1 MNVLDQFKLNGKVAL
16 VTGGS
21 RGLGLEMAVALSQA
35 GAKVALMARR
45 EKYFDEARAELPDA
59 HCVLGDVSN
68 EADVQRA
75 VAETKQKLGEIS
87 ILVNA
92 AGIAWAAPALEMP
105 AEKFREVVQVN
116 LDGTFYAC
124 KACAPDMIN
133 AGYGKIINIAS
144 IAGLLG
150 EPAEILDAVGYSAS
164 KAGVIMLTKDLAVKW
179 GRYGIRINAIAPGF
193 FPTKMTEKNL
203 PKIEQ
208 LIVAR
213 TPLGRVGRHGELAG
227 AALYFASPASDY
239 VTGQTLAVDGGTTA

>member
-213 TPLGRVGRHGELAG
+213 TPLGRVGRNGELAG

>member
-1 MNVLDQFKLNGKVAL
+1 MNVLDRFKLNGKVAL
-16 VTGGS
+16 ITGGS

-68 EADVQRA
+68 EADVIRA
-75 VAETKQKLGEIS
+75 VVETKQKLGEIC

-92 AGIAWAAPALEMP
+92 AGIAWGAPALEMP

-124 KACAPDMIN
+124 KACAPDMIK
-133 AGYGKIINIAS
+133 ADYGKIINIAS

-150 EPAEILDAVGYSAS
+150 EPPEILDAVGYSAS
-164 KAGVIMLTKDLAVKW
+164 KAGVIMLTKDLAAKW

-193 FPTKMTEKNL
+193 FPTRMTEKNL

-208 LIVAR
+208 LIIAR
-213 TPLGRVGRHGELAG
+213 TPLGRLGRSGELAG
-227 AALYFASPASDY
+227 AALYLASPASDY
-239 VTGQTLAVDGGTTA
+239 VTGQTLAVDGGTTV

>member
-16 VTGGS
+16 ITGGS
-21 RGLGLEMAVALSQA
+21 RGLGLEMAIALSQA

-45 EKYFDEARAELPDA
+45 EKYFAEARAELPDA

-68 EADVQRA
+68 EADVIRA
-75 VAETKQKLGEIS
+75 VLETKQKLGDIC

-92 AGIAWAAPALEMP
+92 AGIAWGAPALEMP

-124 KACAPDMIN
+124 KACAPDMIK
-133 AGYGKIINIAS
+133 ADYGKIINIAS

-150 EPAEILDAVGYSAS
+150 EPPEILDAVGYSAS
-164 KAGVIMLTKDLAVKW
+164 KAGVIMLTKDLAAKW

-208 LIVAR
+208 LIIAR
-213 TPLGRVGRHGELAG
+213 TPLGRVGHSGELAG

-239 VTGQTLAVDGGTTA
+239 VTGQTLAVDGGTTV

>member
-16 VTGGS
+16 ITGGS

-45 EKYFDEARAELPDA
+45 EKYFAEARAELPDA

-68 EADVQRA
+68 EANVQRA
-75 VAETKQKLGEIS
+75 VAETKQKLGDIS
-87 ILVNA
+87 ILINA
-92 AGIAWAAPALEMP
+92 AGIAWGAPALEMP

-124 KACAPDMIN
+124 KACAPDMIK
-133 AGYGKIINIAS
+133 AGYGKMINIAS
-144 IAGLLG
+144 IAGLMA
-150 EPAEILDAVGYSAS
+150 EPPEILDAVGYSAS
-164 KAGVIMLTKDLAVKW
+164 KTAVIMLTKDLAAKW
-179 GRYGIRINAIAPGF
+179 GRHGIRINAIAPGF

-213 TPLGRVGRHGELAG
+213 TPLGRVGRKGELAG
-227 AALYFASPASDY
+227 AALYLASPASDY

>member
-16 VTGGS
+16 ITGGS

-45 EKYFDEARAELPDA
+45 EKYFAEARAELPDA

-68 EADVQRA
+68 EANVQRA
-75 VAETKQKLGEIS
+75 VAETKQKLGDIS
-87 ILVNA
+87 ILINA
-92 AGIAWAAPALEMP
+92 AGIAWGAPALEMP

-124 KACAPDMIN
+124 KACAPDMIK
-133 AGYGKIINIAS
+133 AGYGKMINIAS
-144 IAGLLG
+144 IAGLMA
-150 EPAEILDAVGYSAS
+150 EPPEILDAVGYSAS
-164 KAGVIMLTKDLAVKW
+164 KTAVIMLTKDLAAKW
-179 GRYGIRINAIAPGF
+179 GRHGIRINAIAPGF

-213 TPLGRVGRHGELAG
+213 TPLGRVGRKGELAG
-227 AALYFASPASDY
+227 AALYLASPASDY
-239 VTGQTLAVDGGTTA
+239 VTGQTLAVDGGTTV

>member
-1 MNVLDQFKLNGKVAL
+1 MNVLDQFKLDDKVAL
-16 VTGGS
+16 ITGGS
-21 RGLGLEMAVALSQA
+21 RGLGLEMAIALSQA

-45 EKYFDEARAELPDA
+45 EKYFAEARAELPHA

-75 VAETKQKLGEIS
+75 VAETRQKLGEIS
-87 ILVNA
+87 ILINA

-124 KACAPDMIN
+124 KACAPDMIK

-150 EPAEILDAVGYSAS
+150 EPPEILDAIGYSAS
-164 KAGVIMLTKDLAVKW
+164 KAGVIMLTKDLAAKW
-179 GRYGIRINAIAPGF
+179 GRYGIRVNAIAPGF

-208 LIVAR
+208 LINAR
-213 TPLGRVGRHGELAG
+213 TPLGRAGRNGELAG
-227 AALYFASPASDY
+227 AALYLASPASDY
-239 VTGQTLAVDGGTTA
+239 VTGQTLAVDGGTTV

>member
-1 MNVLDQFKLNGKVAL
+1 MNVLDRFKLNGKVAL
-16 VTGGS
+16 ITGGS
-21 RGLGLEMAVALSQA
+21 RGLGLEMAVALYQA

-45 EKYFDEARAELPDA
+45 EKYFDDARTELPDA
-59 HCVLGDVSN
+59 HCVVGDVSN
-68 EADVQRA
+68 EADVIRA
-75 VAETKQKLGEIS
+75 VAETKQKLGDIG

-124 KACAPDMIN
+124 KACAPDMIK
-133 AGYGKIINIAS
+133 ADYGKIINIAS

-150 EPAEILDAVGYSAS
+150 EPPEILDAVGYSAS
-164 KAGVIMLTKDLAVKW
+164 KAGVIMLTKDLAAKW
-179 GRYGIRINAIAPGF
+179 GRHGIRVNAIAPGF

-208 LIVAR
+208 LIIAR
-213 TPLGRVGRHGELAG
+213 TPLGRLGRDGELAG
-227 AALYFASPASDY
+227 AALYLASPASDY